1 MSENTDMLKEACKVA
16 GIVAGEEAQIAEIE
30 KQIADKFR
38 EITKKIFVM
47 NNFRMKKIT
56 VWAGE
61 DIGTVYGSIVAVLED
76 HVVFDN
82 DFHGY
87 VDTLRVTPSGEIMRV
102 DEHIGS
108 CRSYDLH
115 ELGEIVLAP
124 YDVVYRKAND
134 HEIAAV
140 ACDLATEL
148 LTALKARIDTS
159 KTEKDELRR
168 IAGKI

>member
-1 MSENTDMLKEACKVA
+1 MTNTDLLNEACNVA

-38 EITKKIFVM
+38 EITKKIFTA
-47 NNFRMKKIT
+47 NKFRMKKIPVYT
-56 VWAGE
+56 DEHV
-61 DIGTVYGSIVAVLED
+61 GTVYAGILSVVED
-76 HVVFDN
+76 RVVFDN

-102 DEHIGS
+102 GELVS
-108 CRSYDLH
+108 QCRSYDLH
-115 ELGEIVLAP
+115 DLSEIVLPP
-124 YDVVYRKAND
+124 YETTYRKAND
-134 HEIAAV
+134 HEISVCAV
-140 ACDLATEL
+140 DLAKEL
-148 LTALKARIDTS
+148 LAALKARIDTS